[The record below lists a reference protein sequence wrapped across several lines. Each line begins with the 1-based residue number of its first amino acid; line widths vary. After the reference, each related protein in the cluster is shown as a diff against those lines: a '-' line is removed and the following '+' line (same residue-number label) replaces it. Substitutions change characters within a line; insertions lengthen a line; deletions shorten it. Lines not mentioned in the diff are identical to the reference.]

1 MSQESDFEKTLAS
14 IGGRERIYLVTD
26 VRERN
31 DANESDADVVRQFID
46 DLFGNRPPFSTLAA
60 GDQCHD
66 KLPQGPPDELD
77 SGACRCSA
85 PTTVMRQASCSSRRR
100 TIDYPAIM
108 LLFRHT
114 FIRSE
119 VCVKK
124 VLKDIK
130 ARTKGASGALPA
142 LIGLVR
148 ISSGESDESRRCL
161 HRLETLIRKVFPQH
175 PADTVWVGSFVPD
188 TPSSVL
194 DIKKN
199 VCRVIACAQ
208 TADIPQDR
216 GNPLLWPFQYL
227 FMLIRGGARG
237 EANSPM
243 ASNRRG
249 NSRSVEES
257 IHLKINSMS
266 AEPNE
271 ESVGADA

>member
-1 MSQESDFEKTLAS
+1 MSEESDFEKTLAS

-26 VRERN
+26 AGERN
-31 DANESDADVVRQFID
+31 VANESDADVVRQFID
-46 DLFGNRPPFSTLAA
+46 DLFGNRPPLSTLAA

-66 KLPQGPPDELD
+66 KPPQGLD
-77 SGACRCSA
+77 SEACRCST
-85 PTTVMRQASCSSRRR
+85 PTAVMRQTSRSSRRR
-100 TIDYPAIM
+100 TIDHPAIM

-124 VLKDIK
+124 VLKDVRS
-130 ARTKGASGALPA
+130 RTKGASGALPA

-148 ISSGESDESRRCL
+148 ITTGESDENHRCL

-175 PADTVWVGSFVPD
+175 PANTVWVGSFVPG

-227 FMLIRGGARG
+227 FRLIGGGARG
-237 EANSPM
+237 EANSPT

-266 AEPNE
+266 AGSNE